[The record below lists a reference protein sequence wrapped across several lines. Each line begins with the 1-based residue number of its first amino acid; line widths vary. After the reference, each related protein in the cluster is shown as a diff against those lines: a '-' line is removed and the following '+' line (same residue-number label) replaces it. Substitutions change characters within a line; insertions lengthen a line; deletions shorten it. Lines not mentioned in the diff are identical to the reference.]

1 MSFKNYK
8 SVLPAIDS
16 RFPRCSHFPIFGG
29 AVDETVNNIKAPQSM
44 VVFSALGAISVAIQ
58 GLCDVRRPT
67 GQVGPVSLFL
77 LSLGKSG
84 ERKSTIENIFFEG
97 IRAFQIEQ
105 EAVWADKNKEW
116 VVLHD
121 IWKSKRGALIKQI
134 LKKAVTEEC
143 TLSLELALVKLEAVR
158 PVKPKKMKFVYD
170 DSTTEALL
178 SGLYDFNSAA
188 LISSENGVGSRA
200 FNDLSKQNAVW
211 GGDTVTVDRKTSES
225 YQLINARLTVSLM
238 TQPKMMDEYIRK
250 RGNLAR
256 GAGLLS
262 RFLVTAP
269 DSTQGYRP
277 IDNTTTSSECK
288 YVFAER
294 IKKLLSDNI
303 SMVDASARPRKV
315 VKLSSKASERWID
328 AFNEIE
334 IGIRS
339 GGRFEEAGD
348 LASKLADNIIRV
360 AALLHVF
367 EGYEGD
373 VSLEVLEFA
382 IDLCL
387 WCSDEFYRVFMPL
400 KEGEVEVVA
409 LRDWFLKRRA
419 EGEGVL
425 KKNIVLQYCPRLI
438 KDVVQLNSAL
448 RKLEDSG
455 EIDIFRERGALYVD
469 FRCVRSNF

>member
-1 MSFKNYK
+1 MRFKNYK
-8 SVLPAIDS
+8 SVLPDVDS
-16 RFPRCSHFPIFGG
+16 RFPRCSHFPVFGG
-29 AVDETVNNIKAPQSM
+29 AVDETVNNIKAPQPM

-58 GLCDVRRPT
+58 GLCDVKRPT

-84 ERKSTIENIFFEG
+84 ERKSTAENIFFEA
-97 IRAFQIEQ
+97 IREFQIEQ
-105 EAVWADKNKEW
+105 DNVWVNKNKDW
-116 VVLHD
+116 VVVHD
-121 IWKSKRGALIKQI
+121 VWKSKRAALIKQI
-134 LKKAVTEEC
+134 SKKAVAGEC
-143 TLSLELALVKLEAVR
+143 SLSLESALLKLEKDQ
-158 PVKPKKMKFVYD
+158 PEKPQKMKFVYE
-170 DSTTEALL
+170 DSTSEALL
-178 SGLYDFNSAA
+178 SGLSEFNSAA
-188 LISSENGVGSRA
+188 LISSENGLGSRA
-200 FNDLSKQNAVW
+200 FNDLSKQNALW
-211 GGDTVTVDRKTSES
+211 SGDAVTVDRKTSGS
-225 YQLINARLTVSLM
+225 YQLTNARLTISFM
-238 TQPKMMDEYIRK
+238 TQPKTIDEYIRK
-250 RGNLAR
+250 RGDLAR

-269 DSTQGYRP
+269 DSTQGYRS

-288 YVFAER
+288 YLFAER
-294 IKKLLSDNI
+294 IKKLLSDNV
-303 SMVDASARPRKV
+303 SMMDDSARPRKV
-315 VKLSSKASERWID
+315 VKLSSKASERWVD

-339 GGRFEEAGD
+339 GGRFEGAGD
-348 LASKLADNIIRV
+348 LASKLADNIVRI

-409 LRDWFLKRRA
+409 LRDWFLRRRA

-425 KKNIVLQYCPRLI
+425 KKNVVLQYCPRLI

-455 EIDIFRERGALYVD
+455 EVIIFRERGALYVD
-469 FRCVRSNF
+469 FRCVRNNL